1 MEKRLSVNQLAVGMF
16 VVELDRP
23 WLDTPFLLQGFLIE
37 DEATLGQLQQM
48 CDHVTVDPSRSVL
61 DDLSALEGS
70 ENAAK
75 PNHPGR
81 PAGPATASRAAQPPA
96 AKRTGW
102 SLKALRGLAPGD
114 GSDKK
119 KDDREIPVPLREP
132 ARSRDA
138 SPAMPAFKPAAPA
151 VIAPKVEP
159 ARKPTGSDS
168 MEAPSWLSS
177 VNLFGWLRD
186 NLRGFRGGPPREAA
200 PAQEDGQA
208 VEAGASGSSR
218 SHTRVRTYHDIV
230 PIEEELGPANEGFAR
245 ATQVFAGVI
254 RDIRQGKGLEIEAVE
269 NVVEDLVE
277 SIIRNPD
284 ALQLVSR
291 LRESDES
298 AYTHALQVAVLLVT
312 FGRELGFSRM
322 ELEHLGQV
330 GMLLDIGKLRIPR
343 EILSKRGNL
352 TPNEFEEVK
361 RHVQYGLEMIGTSGL
376 AHPDV
381 AVGVA
386 QHHERMNG
394 TGYPGGLKD
403 EEVGIFGRMAGIVD
417 SFCALTS
424 VRPYAEPLPPYDAMR
439 LLQSWSDTYFNSGL
453 VELFIQAIGIFPIG
467 SLVELST
474 GEVGVV
480 IGQHKAQRLKPKVL
494 VIAGPDKIPLKTP
507 VILDLLQGGGTG
519 GDATP
524 YIRRGLPMDSSGVD
538 PQEYYLSRS

>member
-1 MEKRLSVNQLAVGMF
+1 M
-16 VVELDRP
+16 
-23 WLDTPFLLQGFLIE
+23 
-37 DEATLGQLQQM
+37 
-48 CDHVTVDPSRSVL
+48 
-61 DDLSALEGS
+61 
-70 ENAAK
+70 
-75 PNHPGR
+75 
-81 PAGPATASRAAQPPA
+81 
-96 AKRTGW
+96 
-102 SLKALRGLAPGD
+102 
-114 GSDKK
+114 
-119 KDDREIPVPLREP
+119 
-132 ARSRDA
+132 
-138 SPAMPAFKPAAPA
+138 
-151 VIAPKVEP
+151 
-159 ARKPTGSDS
+159 
-168 MEAPSWLSS
+168 SS

-186 NLRGFRGGPPREAA
+186 NLGRFRGA
-200 PAQEDGQA
+200 PTKDATPVPDEVVS
-208 VEAGASGSSR
+208 VEPVVAGSSR
-218 SHTRVRTYHDIV
+218 TRARTYHDIV

-245 ATQVFAGVI
+245 ATQVFEGVI

-352 TPNEFEEVK
+352 SPEEFEEVK
-361 RHVQYGLEMIGTSGL
+361 RHVQYSLEMIGASGL

-381 AVGVA
+381 TVGVA

-467 SLVELST
+467 SLVELSS

-507 VILDLLQGGGTG
+507 VILDLLHGVGAGGET
-519 GDATP
+519 TP
-524 YIRRGLPMDSSGVD
+524 YIRRGLPTESSGVD

>member
-1 MEKRLSVNQLAVGMF
+1 MF

-37 DEATLGQLQQM
+37 DEATLRQLRDI
-48 CDHVTVDPSRSVL
+48 CGHVTVDPSRSIL
-61 DDLSALEGS
+61 DDPSAVKG
-70 ENAAK
+70 APQQAK
-75 PNHPGR
+75 LPP
-81 PAGPATASRAAQPPA
+81 RAASSSDSRSKPPPA
-96 AKRTGW
+96 PKRAGW
-102 SLKALRGLAPGD
+102 SLRGFKRSVPADPPVEAESPRQPRTPAADVAVPAPT
-114 GSDKK
+114 
-119 KDDREIPVPLREP
+119 
-132 ARSRDA
+132 
-138 SPAMPAFKPAAPA
+138 AFKPFAPA
-151 VIAPKVEP
+151 LDPTPSELPRKASTSANEGIEGP
-159 ARKPTGSDS
+159 A
-168 MEAPSWLSS
+168 WLSS

-186 NLRGFRGGPPREAA
+186 NLGRFRGAPTKDAA
-200 PAQEDGQA
+200 ALADEVVVVEPAVA
-208 VEAGASGSSR
+208 GSSR
-218 SHTRVRTYHDIV
+218 TRARTYHDIV

-245 ATQVFAGVI
+245 ATQVFEGVI

-352 TPNEFEEVK
+352 SPEEFEEVK
-361 RHVQYGLEMIGTSGL
+361 RHVQYSLEMIGTSGL

-381 AVGVA
+381 TVGVA

-439 LLQSWSDTYFNSGL
+439 LLQSWSETYFNSGL

-467 SLVELST
+467 SLVELSS

-507 VILDLLQGGGTG
+507 VILDLLHGVGPGGET
-519 GDATP
+519 TP
-524 YIRRGLPMDSSGVD
+524 YIRRGLPTESSGVD

>member
-1 MEKRLSVNQLAVGMF
+1 LEKRVPVNQLAVGMF

-37 DEATLGQLQQM
+37 DEATLGQLRDI
-48 CDHVTVDPSRSVL
+48 CGHVTVDPSRSIL
-61 DDLSALEGS
+61 DDPGAVKG
-70 ENAAK
+70 AATQAK
-75 PNHPGR
+75 LPHR
-81 PAGPATASRAAQPPA
+81 AASSSDSRATPPPA
-96 AKRTGW
+96 PKRNGW
-102 SLKALRGLAPGD
+102 SLRGFKRSVPADPPPEAKVPPQPRTPAP
-114 GSDKK
+114 
-119 KDDREIPVPLREP
+119 EVAVPP
-132 ARSRDA
+132 T
-138 SPAMPAFKPAAPA
+138 PAFKPFAPA
-151 VIAPKVEP
+151 LDPTPSVLPRKAPTS
-159 ARKPTGSDS
+159 AN
-168 MEAPSWLSS
+168 EAIEGPSWLSS

-186 NLRGFRGGPPREAA
+186 NLGRFRGAPTKEAA
-200 PAQEDGQA
+200 SAPE
-208 VEAGASGSSR
+208 EAGIVEQGTAGSSR
-218 SHTRVRTYHDIV
+218 TRTRTYHDIV

-245 ATQVFAGVI
+245 ATQVFEGVL

-352 TPNEFEEVK
+352 SPEEFEEVK
-361 RHVQYGLEMIGTSGL
+361 RHVQYSLEMIGTSGL

-381 AVGVA
+381 TVGVA

-439 LLQSWSDTYFNSGL
+439 LLQSWSETYFNSGL

-467 SLVELST
+467 SLVELSS

-507 VILDLLQGGGTG
+507 MILDLLQGVGTG
-519 GDATP
+519 GETPP
-524 YIRRGLPMDSSGVD
+524 YIRRGLPTESSGVD